1 MIFRNFD
8 YVEVTLHSEKL
19 KLIWLFLRFFVTL
32 PASYK
37 PNMRKELFMSLAAAC
52 CTLLALS
59 CAQQKESADN
69 QEPLTVG
76 NPYMPLWE
84 HIPDGEPY
92 VFEDPDQPGKY
103 RVYVYGSHDDLVDAY
118 CGRDQVVWS
127 ASVDSLNRWRY
138 DGTILVVDKNRDGQ
152 PFDSAGTADVLYAPD
167 VTMVTG
173 KDGKKTYY
181 LFPNDQTGFRNGLI
195 AKSDRPDGPFE
206 VCNWSK
212 ENPDQV
218 DGVLQFDPAV
228 FVDDD
233 GRVYG
238 YWGFERS
245 YAAEFDPE
253 TMATVKPGT
262 EIVEDMISGRNQ
274 PGRFRFFE
282 ASSIRKVKDKYIFIY
297 SRFTE
302 DGEFGLPTSNYTLAY
317 AYSDAPLGPWT
328 YGGTIIDGRAREKNE
343 QGNVIASAVPDGNTH
358 GSICEINGQWYVFYH
373 RQTGTD
379 EYARQAMVAPIDVK
393 VTEGPG
399 GKVEISEG
407 EYNSLGFARNGLDP
421 FERHSAGIA
430 CWLTGPKPAVH
441 NWPSNTFYGSY
452 VEAGYGGQANMTK
465 QQAIASKEKYDA
477 PYDLRYN
484 TNRVVNN
491 TDGSIV
497 GYKYFNFDAG
507 RLASPDNLMLVLR
520 LVPEG
525 IDGTIEVMMDRPWA
539 SQGGK
544 KIGEAALKADMPKTV
559 TDVAIGIS
567 KEAQEKHLAGKH
579 AFFFIFK
586 SDTKEKSL
594 CTLEDFVFT
603 FAPVNR

>member
-1 MIFRNFD
+1 MRNITSTLWKRFALTCVPACFYFIFILM
-8 YVEVTLHSEKL
+8 TTS
-19 KLIWLFLRFFVTL
+19 
-32 PASYK
+32 
-37 PNMRKELFMSLAAAC
+37 
-52 CTLLALS
+52 CTNP
-59 CAQQKESADN
+59 QKETPQQGLS
-69 QEPLTVG
+69 TVG

-103 RVYVYGSHDDLVDAY
+103 RVYVYGSHDDMITGY

-127 ASVDSLNRWRY
+127 ASVDSLNNWRY
-138 DGTILVVDKNRDGQ
+138 DGVILVVDKNANGE
-152 PFDSAGTADVLYAPD
+152 PFDSVGTADVLYAPD
-167 VTMVTG
+167 VTLVTDA
-173 KDGKKTYY
+173 DGNKTYY
-181 LFPNDQTGFRNGLI
+181 LFPNDQTGYRNGLI

-212 ENPDQV
+212 ENPNQV

-245 YAAEFDPE
+245 YAAEFDPM

-262 EIVEDMISGRNQ
+262 KIVENMISGRNQ
-274 PGRFRFFE
+274 PGQFRFFE
-282 ASSIRKVKDKYIFIY
+282 ASSIRKIKDKYVFIY

-317 AYSDAPLGPWT
+317 AYSDNPLGPFT
-328 YGGTIIDGRAREKNE
+328 YGGTIIDGRGREKDE
-343 QGNVIASAVPDGNTH
+343 SGNVIASATPDGNTH

-379 EYARQAMVAPIDVK
+379 EYARQAMVAPISVK
-393 VTEGPG
+393 VEEGPG
-399 GKVEISEG
+399 GQVTISEG
-407 EYNSLGFARNGLDP
+407 EYTSNGFALKGLNP

-430 CWLTGPKPAVH
+430 CWYTGPKPATH
-441 NWPSNTFYGSY
+441 EWPNNTFYGSY
-452 VEAGYGGQANMTK
+452 VAAGYGGDEGMTK
-465 QQAIASKEKYDA
+465 EEALASTKKYDA

-484 TNRVVNN
+484 TNPVVNN

-497 GYKYFNFDAG
+497 GYKYFRFDASRMDEELHLRM
-507 RLASPDNLMLVLR
+507 RLI
-520 LVPEG
+520 PEG
-525 IDGTIEVMMDRPWA
+525 IDGTIEIMADRPWA

-544 KIGEAALKADMPKTV
+544 TIGKIELKSNMPKTSTEQTV
-559 TDVAIGIS
+559 SIDNPEELVGLHAI
-567 KEAQEKHLAGKH
+567 
-579 AFFFIFK
+579 FFKF
-586 SDTKEKSL
+586 SSATKEQSI
-594 CTLEDFVFT
+594 CTLEDFVFE
-603 FAPVNR
+603 